1 MTTNA
6 DTSQASGLGE
16 RNSNIGT
23 EFSNFVLPD
32 EIPSMRPLSF
42 LNTNRPSL
50 NPEPVSDSF
59 DDLTPLLALRRQNAV
74 VAERVSYPRL

>member
-23 EFSNFVLPD
+23 EFSNFTMP
-32 EIPSMRPLSF
+32 EERRPLSF
-42 LNTNRPSL
+42 FNISRPSL
-50 NPEPVSDSF
+50 NPEPVSDSME
-59 DDLTPLLALRRQNAV
+59 DLTPLLALRR
-74 VAERVSYPRL
+74 

>member
-23 EFSNFVLPD
+23 EFSNFTMP
-32 EIPSMRPLSF
+32 EERRPASSF
-42 LNTNRPSL
+42 FNIQRPSL
-50 NPEPVSDSF
+50 NPEAVADDIPY
-59 DDLTPLLALRRQNAV
+59 DLTPLLALRRQNAV
-74 VAERVSYPRL
+74 VADRVS